1 MIVYPEKWKDLTFNS
16 EKNDEE
22 MFLEESLKK
31 PIKFSLIVQIWRGQK
46 VIREG
51 PSRIIWRLLIDIPD
65 KDNPVISLAL
75 SSNPIENNEVSASK
89 ISCSDEQALFRGDPN
104 EDRSYL
110 DPKKGSFWNDT
121 KDTPSSV
128 KKLDSGTIVFYIKN
142 GFWKF
147 LIRGK
152 RLRGIYTL
160 KQQAKSDMWTWKKE
174 VGPGEKIIT

>member
-1 MIVYPEKWKDLTFNS
+1 MDI
-16 EKNDEE
+16 
-22 MFLEESLKK
+22 KK
-31 PIKFSLIVQIWRGQK
+31 PIKFSLIVQIWKGQT
-46 VIREG
+46 VIRDT
-51 PSRIIWRLLIDIPD
+51 PSRIIWRFLLDTPD
-65 KDNPVISLAL
+65 GNNSITSFALAT
-75 SSNPIENNEVSASK
+75 NPIENNEVSASK
-89 ISCSDEQALFRGDPN
+89 VPWPDAQALSRGEPN

-110 DPKKGSFWNDT
+110 NPKKGNFWNDT

-128 KKLDSGTIVFYIKN
+128 KKLDSGTIVFYIKD

-160 KQQAKSDMWTWKKE
+160 KQQAKSNMWTWKKE